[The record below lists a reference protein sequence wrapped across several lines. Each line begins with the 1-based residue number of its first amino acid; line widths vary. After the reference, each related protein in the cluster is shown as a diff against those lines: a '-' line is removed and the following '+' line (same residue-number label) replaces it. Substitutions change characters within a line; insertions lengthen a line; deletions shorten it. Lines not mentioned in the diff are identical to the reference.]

1 MQQLTEARVEW
12 LMADG
17 VAEATERITSAA
29 NLWADLLSRGRVAV
43 LGGVAPTAVV
53 YGGGVLPSM
62 DRRAI
67 VAFLA

>member
-1 MQQLTEARVEW
+1 MPAGDVVMNLTMWV
-12 LMADG
+12 D
-17 VAEATERITSAA
+17 VNAENVDALRASEIAA
-29 NLWADLLSRGRVAV
+29 WCCCACVAV